1 MLADYTVLYIN
12 TDNYELSEVIGVY
25 RGLHDAVEA
34 LIKAAHYDQDEDGFL
49 RQYRRPTRDYESYSE
64 LYELV
69 YNNFILEDYDL
80 YVIRPNVYQ

>member
-1 MLADYTVLYIN
+1 MATDYTVLYIN
-12 TDNYELSEVIGVY
+12 TDDYILSEVIGVY
-25 RGLHDAVEA
+25 NRLHDAVEA
-34 LIKAAHYDQDEDGFL
+34 VIKAAHYDQDEDGCL